1 MKICYSRFM
10 RLLKPQDILVLL
22 RMALPS
28 SREEFFNQFNLAHE
42 LGMVP
47 SEISRLLQT
56 CYQVKLVNDVS
67 KRVNTANL
75 IEFLVHGLKYVFPAK
90 LGPPTI
96 GVPTAWGVKGL
107 FPLISAENRPVWP
120 HIHGEVSGYS
130 VEPLYKS
137 IPELVVSHQI
147 NEKLYF
153 ALAAVDTVRIG
164 EGRERQMAV
173 NYLMQ
178 VLNDRQR

>member
-1 MKICYSRFM
+1 M

-22 RMALPS
+22 RMALSS
-28 SREEFFNQFNLAHE
+28 SREETFNQLNLSHE

-56 CYQVKLVNDVS
+56 CYQVKLVNDDN
-67 KRVNTANL
+67 KRVNRTNL

-107 FPLISAENRPVWP
+107 FPSISLGHQPVWP
-120 HIHGEVSGYS
+120 HISGETSGYS

-137 IPELVVSHQI
+137 IPELVVTSKI
-147 NEKLYF
+147 NKQLYF
-153 ALAAVDTVRIG
+153 ALAAVDTIRIG
-164 EGRERQMAV
+164 EGRERQLAIT
-173 NYLMQ
+173 YLMKA
-178 VLNDRQR
+178 LNDYQR

>member
-1 MKICYSRFM
+1 MRICYAPFM
-10 RLLKPQDILVLL
+10 RFLKPQDILVLL

-28 SREEFFNQFNLAHE
+28 SQEEFFNQFNLAHE

-56 CYQVKLVNDVS
+56 CYKVRLIDVES
-67 KRVNTANL
+67 KRVNRANL
-75 IEFLVHGLKYVFPAK
+75 IEFLVHGLKYVFPAE

-107 FPLISAENRPVWP
+107 FPFLSMDNQPVWP
-120 HIHGEVSGYS
+120 HVRGSVSGYS

-137 IPELVVSHQI
+137 VPELVVAGKI

-153 ALAAVDTVRIG
+153 ALAAVDALRIG
-164 EGRERQMAV
+164 GGRERQMAV

-178 VLNDRQR
+178 VINDHQ

>member
-1 MKICYSRFM
+1 MKICYTNFM

-22 RMALPS
+22 RMALPPAK
-28 SREEFFNQFNLAHE
+28 EEFFNQFNLAHE

-56 CYQVKLVNDVS
+56 CYQVKLVDDGS
-67 KRVNTANL
+67 KRVNRANL
-75 IEFLVHGLKYVFPAK
+75 IEFLIHGLKYVFPAK

-96 GVPTAWGVKGL
+96 GVPTAWAVKGL
-107 FPLISAENRPVWP
+107 FPSISVGTQPVWP
-120 HIHGEVSGYS
+120 HIRGEVSGYS

-137 IPELVVSHQI
+137 IPELVMSSKI

-153 ALAAVDTVRIG
+153 ALAAADTLRIG

-178 VLNDRQR
+178 VLNDHQR

>member
-1 MKICYSRFM
+1 M

-22 RMALPS
+22 RMALPQ
-28 SREEFFNQFNLAHE
+28 RQEESFNQFNLAHE

-56 CYQVKLVNDVS
+56 SYQVRLIDQRS
-67 KRVNTANL
+67 KRVNRANL

-107 FPLISAENRPVWP
+107 FPQISAGNHPVWP
-120 HIHGEVSGYS
+120 HIRGDVSGYS
-130 VEPLYKS
+130 VAPLYKS
-137 IPELVVSHQI
+137 IPELVVAGKIS
-147 NEKLYF
+147 EKLYF
-153 ALAAVDTVRIG
+153 SLAAVDTVRIG
-164 EGRERQMAV
+164 EGRERQMAIK
-173 NYLMQ
+173 YLMQ